1 MRTPDRFYANV
12 LFSVCIVKFIYDFQ
26 DELAVLPLFFLWNKQ
41 TSSGED
47 RMQAMT
53 MQRKQDNLA
62 ATDVAFSSSPLL
74 PPSGLKKR
82 ASSTWH
88 TRTHG
93 GLLRRGRRRR
103 VPASARPRDE
113 MCSRWGV
120 SITWTDRQTD
130 RQTHFAHAAAK
141 TWVGRLGR
149 NVRRRETRRDV
160 GTRGFSARSV
170 GGCVAARGSRLR
182 PNFAAGIGCGC
193 WVGGVFLFVVLYR
206 WVPSRVK
213 SRFGFWNVWAQW
225 TTARG

>member
-12 LFSVCIVKFIYDFQ
+12 LFSACIVKFIYDFQ
-26 DELAVLPLFFLWNKQ
+26 DELAVLPLFFLWSKQ

-53 MQRKQDNLA
+53 MQRKQDNSA

-130 RQTHFAHAAAK
+130 TFRTRSGK
-141 TWVGRLGR
+141 NMGRSLGSQC
-149 NVRRRETRRDV
+149 EK
-160 GTRGFSARSV
+160 
-170 GGCVAARGSRLR
+170 
-182 PNFAAGIGCGC
+182 AGDASGCGHAR
-193 WVGGVFLFVVLYR
+193 VF
-206 WVPSRVK
+206 
-213 SRFGFWNVWAQW
+213 G
-225 TTARG
+225 